1 MTSIVSL
8 QAFASS
14 AGLPFAMLVDRQQ
27 EYLPRLRRSAGRAAG
42 TDAVLVDCSANCPR
56 NEMAFERVGRSCY
69 LRGPSSV
76 LLEQSASAG
85 RSLDEMPAEDMHRAV
100 SKISQVYVEICE
112 TAERIVA
119 SPPRE
124 LGHGPEADGMSAG
137 G

>member
-8 QAFASS
+8 HAFVSS
-14 AGLPFAMLVDRQQ
+14 AGLPFAMLVDRKQ
-27 EYLPRLRRSAGRAAG
+27 EYLPRLRPFLGRAAG
-42 TDAVLVDCSANCPR
+42 TERCLSIVPPIVHATKWHSNASAARAIFCRP
-56 NEMAFERVGRSCY
+56 FSD
-69 LRGPSSV
+69 

-85 RSLDEMPAEDMHRAV
+85 RSLDEVPAEDMHRAV

-124 LGHGPEADGMSAG
+124 LGHGQEADGMSAG